1 MLEAAKH
8 KRKILIMSD
17 PVWVNL
23 MRFKED
29 FDTRKKNMV
38 VIISIIVVTIL
49 LISLMF
55 PLKNQ
60 TAGDDYAYAY
70 SVKKSL
76 ETGRLYLS
84 EATTATLVFPVLW
97 AILFSSFLGFSFKTL
112 HTSVVFFLPIIA
124 ITTYFL
130 LKQFKLKP
138 HLAFFASLF
147 FISVPFI
154 FQYAFTFL
162 TDIPFLTLEL
172 LVLLFF
178 VRGLKADKKRDLFL
192 GSFFAVLAFLTRQLG
207 LLLPLCALAAYIVTS
222 GINTISKK
230 YLSILAISL
239 LPALTVILY
248 ILVFREGTV
257 NQYIYGKRVSETVH
271 SLLFTR
277 SASTGLEAWSR
288 TIYVALEYF
297 WQALGLLSLFVI
309 TVIVSNFKRYL
320 SRRAI
325 KPLAFSLF
333 AFSSLVLLEKLFY
346 MEKTYLGFPLVLYRY
361 ESLFPAPWP
370 HIWKYLVMISFLFL
384 TTETLLNF
392 KNLKFTRTTIF
403 LLTSSLLFLGMSS
416 IAIPTHKKYV
426 LSLLPFFLIYLC
438 FLSKKLKV
446 SAIIAVPILLF
457 VLIDSLQMTKL
468 RYDTNALAQQ
478 KSLKIVDK
486 GVNIERVLP
495 NLEYT
500 WSLWYTIEARYAQE
514 LEKAGGDK
522 LKVTYPVTPADQDY
536 LIISKENIKYG
547 NLPQKYLFIEN
558 SPFTSLFVSSYL
570 ITVKKL

>member
-1 MLEAAKH
+1 MSESI
-8 KRKILIMSD
+8 KI
-17 PVWVNL
+17 NL
-23 MRFKED
+23 MHFKEN
-29 FDTRKKNMV
+29 FDTRKKNLIA
-38 VIISIIVVTIL
+38 IISIIVVTIL

-178 VRGLKADKKRDLFL
+178 VRGLKADKKGDLFL
-192 GSFFAVLAFLTRQLG
+192 GSIFSALAFLTRQLG
-207 LLLPLCALAAYIVTS
+207 LLLPLSVLAAYIVTS
-222 GINTISKK
+222 RINIISRK
-230 YLSILAISL
+230 YLSILAISV

-257 NQYIYGKRVSETVH
+257 NQYIYGKRVSETIH
-271 SLLFTR
+271 SLLFAR
-277 SASTGLEAWSR
+277 SASVGLEAWSR
-288 TIYVALEYF
+288 IIYVALEYF
-297 WQALGLLSLFVI
+297 WQALGLFSLFAI
-309 TVIVSNFKRYL
+309 TVIASNFKRYL
-320 SRRAI
+320 SKKAI
-325 KPLAFSLF
+325 KSLMLALIVFIG
-333 AFSSLVLLEKLFY
+333 LVLLEKIVY

-361 ESLFPAPWP
+361 ESLFPVPWP
-370 HIWKYLVMISFLFL
+370 HIWKYLVMISFLFV
-384 TTETLLNF
+384 TTESLLNL
-392 KNLKFTRTTIF
+392 KNLKFTRTAIF
-403 LLTSSLLFLGMSS
+403 LLTSFLLFLGMSA
-416 IAIPTHKKYV
+416 IAITSHKKYV
-426 LSLLPFFLIYLC
+426 MSLLPFFLIYICL
-438 FLSKKLKV
+438 LSKKLKISGLV
-446 SAIIAVPILLF
+446 AIPVLLF

-478 KSLKIVDK
+478 KGLEIVGRGID
-486 GVNIERVLP
+486 IDRVLP

-500 WSLWYTIEARYAQE
+500 WSLWYTVEDKYAQE
-514 LEKAGGDK
+514 LKKAGGDK
-522 LKVTYPVTPADQDY
+522 LTVTYPVTPANQDY

-570 ITVKKL
+570 LTIKKL

>member
-1 MLEAAKH
+1 MSESI
-8 KRKILIMSD
+8 KI
-17 PVWVNL
+17 NL
-23 MRFKED
+23 MHFKEN
-29 FDTRKKNMV
+29 FDTRKKNLIA
-38 VIISIIVVTIL
+38 IISIIVVTVL

-70 SVKKSL
+70 SVKKSI

-84 EATTATLVFPVLW
+84 EATTAALVFPVLW

-112 HTSVVFFLPIIA
+112 HISVVFFLPIIA

-178 VRGLKADKKRDLFL
+178 VRGLKADKKGDLFL
-192 GSFFAVLAFLTRQLG
+192 GSIFSALAFLTRQLG
-207 LLLPLCALAAYIVTS
+207 LLLPLSVLAAYIVTS
-222 GINTISKK
+222 RINIISRK
-230 YLSILAISL
+230 YLSILAISV

-257 NQYIYGKRVSETVH
+257 NQYIYGKRVSETIH
-271 SLLFTR
+271 SLLFAR
-277 SASTGLEAWSR
+277 SASVGLEAWSR
-288 TIYVALEYF
+288 IIYVALEYF
-297 WQALGLLSLFVI
+297 WQALGLFSLFAI
-309 TVIVSNFKRYL
+309 TVIASNFKRYL
-320 SRRAI
+320 SKKAI
-325 KPLAFSLF
+325 KSLMLALIVFIG
-333 AFSSLVLLEKLFY
+333 LVLLEKIVY

-361 ESLFPAPWP
+361 ESLFPVPWP
-370 HIWKYLVMISFLFL
+370 HIWKYLVMISFLFV
-384 TTETLLNF
+384 TTESLLNL
-392 KNLKFTRTTIF
+392 KNLKFTRTAIF
-403 LLTSSLLFLGMSS
+403 LLTSFLLFLGMSA
-416 IAIPTHKKYV
+416 IAIPSHKKYV
-426 LSLLPFFLIYLC
+426 MSLLPFFLIYICL
-438 FLSKKLKV
+438 LSKKLKISGLV
-446 SAIIAVPILLF
+446 AIPVLLF

-478 KSLKIVDK
+478 KGLEIVGRGID
-486 GVNIERVLP
+486 IDRVLP

-500 WSLWYTIEARYAQE
+500 WSLWYTVEDKYAQE
-514 LEKAGGDK
+514 LKKAGGDK
-522 LKVTYPVTPADQDY
+522 LTVTYPVTPANQDY

-570 ITVKKL
+570 LTIKKL